1 MNIEQFDSK
10 YYKFDVVLIDAA
22 GKYIPL
28 NGSSIQNLTIV
39 DSVLSP
45 FTVGSIVLCN
55 TKNTL
60 QSSTIKDQSLTL
72 VGNNR
77 DTLVV
82 NIMPNITGNLQQ
94 DVENEELKKIFNLQ
108 YMFAVNELQ
117 NGDEKIF
124 KDSNT
129 MSLRDIYHQF
139 MLESSCEVSSTDVAR
154 RNNPGVDP
162 RDMNNS
168 DRSAKTGD
176 LLKEIINKTFGTTG
190 NTSLIDDSNFDL
202 GKVSVFWESM
212 GSSNSLQSM
221 MHISSM
227 HLSENNS
234 DPAMLGIDRYTRK
247 FTNIALSKIFELQNT
262 DPKNWVMET
271 FIIESGIGGGPNASN
286 NTGQGLQNA
295 SYIINYRLSPVNGNA
310 FTRSITNS
318 IYTTYASAD
327 KNSYVG
333 TSQGSLKEVYK
344 KYKELYVDPF
354 RAINPNIVP
363 SAQLDQFIT
372 TENLSPR
379 FYNEITPITHESSVP
394 NNMIWDLII
403 GGGDSIVFRTT
414 GSTHR
419 MSGKFIDIATESELT
434 DNSFA
439 GTILGRWFVVSVS
452 HVFINNKYYN
462 VIEAVKTYSAA

>member
-28 NGSSIQNLTIV
+28 NGSSVQNLTIV

-60 QSSTIKDQSLTL
+60 QSSPIKDQSLTL

-139 MLESSCEVSSTDVAR
+139 MLESSCEVSSADVAAR
-154 RNNPGVDP
+154 LNPGVNP

-168 DRSAKTGD
+168 DRSAKTGE
-176 LLKEIINKTFGTTG
+176 LLKEILNKTFGTTG
-190 NTSLIDDSNFDL
+190 TTSLIDDSNFDL

-227 HLSENNS
+227 HLSENNE

-286 NTGQGLQNA
+286 NTGQDLQNA
-295 SYIINYRLSPVNGNA
+295 SYIIDYRLSPVNGNA

-327 KNSYVG
+327 KNLYVG
-333 TSQGSLKEVYK
+333 TSQGSIKEMYK

-372 TENLSPR
+372 TKNLSPR
-379 FYNEITPITHESSVP
+379 FYTEITPISHEPSVP